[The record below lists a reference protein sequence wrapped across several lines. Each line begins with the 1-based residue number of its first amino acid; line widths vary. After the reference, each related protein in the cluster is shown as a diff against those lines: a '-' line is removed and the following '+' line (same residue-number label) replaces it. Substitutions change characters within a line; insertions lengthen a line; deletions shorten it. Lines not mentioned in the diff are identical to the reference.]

1 MANNNFDNEMGCFL
15 FMNSCY
21 TIVPI
26 SWTDAKHQI
35 EIHFLGYSDGI
46 EL

>member
-1 MANNNFDNEMGCFL
+1 MANNNFDYEMGCFL

-35 EIHFLGYSDGI
+35 EIHFLAYFDGI